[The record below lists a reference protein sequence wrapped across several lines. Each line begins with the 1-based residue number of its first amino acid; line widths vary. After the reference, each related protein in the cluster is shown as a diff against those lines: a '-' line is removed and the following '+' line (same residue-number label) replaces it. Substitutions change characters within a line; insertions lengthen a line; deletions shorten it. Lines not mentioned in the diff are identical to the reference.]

1 MGEMIDSLSLRI
13 PRHVRFSSRFGALYR
28 ELRGSEN
35 DPFHAGKYYEFAG
48 DLREHSL
55 SCRLNLFCQMDKV
68 GNHKIELIDVGIMD
82 RATIIREVCEVFDV
96 DPLSLEVMRV
106 DFAVDIPDLPL
117 QWFRE
122 VVRVAYKRW
131 RAALTT
137 DPFYGEMGNGD
148 IQTLY
153 FGKRPNLIR
162 IYNKL
167 AEYVEAH
174 KKLLRKLSKDCER
187 PSLESIFPAAAQH
200 SILTRVERQIG
211 GRIPA
216 QIHTLRDVFEN
227 SCDFTPFASL
237 KIIDHTSA
245 RQKMPGT
252 SFETHCTGL
261 FLRGLAEGDG
271 MQALETFIKRNS
283 NGNSAWARKKYQGY
297 LPSACQGHGITEAE
311 LQVRFEQSLAR
322 QFS

>member
-1 MGEMIDSLSLRI
+1 MIDSLSLRV
-13 PRHVRFSSRFGALYR
+13 PRYAGFSKRFDELYR
-28 ELRGSEN
+28 QLRGSQN

-55 SCRLNLFCQMDKV
+55 SCRLNLYCQMDKA
-68 GNHKIELIDVGIMD
+68 GNHKIELIDVGLMD

-122 VVRVAYKRW
+122 VVRVASKRW
-131 RAALTT
+131 RAALTS
-137 DPFYGEMGNGD
+137 DQFYGEMGNGD

-174 KKLLRKLSKDCER
+174 KKLLRKLSKGCER
-187 PSLESIFPAAAQH
+187 PSLESIFPGSAQH

-227 SCDFTPFASL
+227 GCDFAPFANL
-237 KIIDHTSA
+237 KIIDHTSG
-245 RQKMPGT
+245 RQRIPGT
-252 SFETHCTGL
+252 TFETHCTGL
-261 FLRGLAEGDG
+261 FLCGLAENDG
-271 MQALETFIKRNS
+271 MQAVEAFIKKHS
-283 NGNSAWARKKYQGY
+283 NGNSAWARKKYQSY
-297 LPSACQGHGITEAE
+297 LPSACQGHGMTGGE
-311 LQVRFEQSLAR
+311 LQARFKQSLAR
-322 QFS
+322 QLAA